1 MKGVSFTMKVILITG
16 ASSGIG
22 YKAAIQLAKEGYKVY
37 GGARRVERMQA
48 LTDFGITPLE
58 LDLTKPQSLKFAVDR
73 IIEEEGHIDILVNN
87 AGYGSYGA
95 IENVDIEE
103 AKRQFDVN
111 IFGLARLVQ
120 LVLPHMRNQHSGR
133 IINISSMAGR
143 MTTFMGA
150 WYHATKYALEAFS
163 DALRM
168 EIKPFGIDVVIVEP
182 GGIKTDWGLIAA
194 DHLEESSQNSPYEEM
209 GHATAKKL
217 RREYTTGP
225 LSKPDLIAN
234 KITKAVMS
242 KRPRTRYLVGFGAK
256 PVVFLHTVLPDRWFD
271 AFVKKFV

>member
-1 MKGVSFTMKVILITG
+1 MKVILITG

-234 KITKAVMS
+234 TITKAVMS

>member
-1 MKGVSFTMKVILITG
+1 MKVVLITG

-111 IFGLARLVQ
+111 IFGLTRLVQ

-168 EIKPFGIDVVIVEP
+168 EVKPFGIDVVIVEP

-194 DHLEESSQNSPYEEM
+194 DHLEGSSQNSPYEEM
-209 GHATAKKL
+209 GYATAKKL

-234 KITKAVMS
+234 TITKAVMS

-256 PVVFLHTVLPDRWFD
+256 PAVFLHTVLPDCWFD